1 MKNIVSLV
9 ICMGAISAC
18 SHEVAVTYDSV
29 PSGATVSE
37 QGIGTLGVCPVTV
50 KYNADDVKVSDG
62 KLYTDRIKVV
72 WVSGA
77 KLFMDPTAIDLGPD
91 GRASY
96 IFTRPQG
103 FVHFEGD
110 DSSAK
115 DDRFAV
121 AFEDNLPVTRVKHIV
136 TPGQRRG
143 FFERFDTG
151 VTCAYA
157 GITENPYARCE

>member
-1 MKNIVSLV
+1 MKNIVSLIIGIV
-9 ICMGAISAC
+9 VLAAC

-29 PSGATVSE
+29 PSGATVYE
-37 QGIGTLGVCPVTV
+37 QGVGTLGVCPVTV
-50 KYNADDVKVSDG
+50 KYNADDVKVRDG
-62 KLYTDRIKVV
+62 KIYTNKIKVV

-91 GRASY
+91 QRASY
-96 IFTRPQG
+96 TFTRPQG

-115 DDRFAV
+115 DERFAV

-136 TPGQRRG
+136 TAGQRRG
-143 FFERFDTG
+143 FFDRFDTG
-151 VTCAYA
+151 VTCLYD
-157 GITENPYARCE
+157 GIVENPYSRCE